1 MALPTFQAAG
11 TLTGSTAAISP
22 PWPTHAVDDV
32 ALMFVET
39 ANQIPT
45 ALTTANGF
53 VFVGTLSY
61 GGGTAG
67 SGATASSLDV
77 YWCRA
82 TSTSM
87 AAPTVTDAGQHT
99 IGQIL
104 TFSGCITTGDP
115 WDVYAGDASGSA
127 TTSVT
132 IPGVTTTVADCLV
145 VLACSWADDSA
156 SGFLASVTNAS
167 LANITSLVN
176 AGNIS
181 GNGGGFA
188 VLTGEMATAG
198 AVSSSTGTLTGSAS
212 YQGRAC
218 IALKPPA
225 AAGVTGDLSAT
236 LGAATLASTG
246 TLAIAGALSATL
258 GAATLASTSTLGIAG
273 DLSQTLGAATLSATG
288 TLAIDGGVSAT
299 LGDATLSA
307 TGTLAIAGALS
318 QTLGTMSLSSTA
330 TAPQAGIVGELAAT
344 LGALSMS
351 AAATIADPAPP
362 STTTTTP
369 RLRALLIAN
378 IAAIDAQ
385 GSPGFRVYRHDQ
397 AAAFTDW
404 CDANPAGAFRRYS
417 VRDYGFDTLES
428 VNQGDLEWRRVQLR
442 ITVAYPHTNRAGAQ
456 GAVSRDALMRIDR
469 HAIEVATGLRA
480 YVSLETLPA
489 VYLSSRAS
497 KALGTACDFLV
508 IDAVYGFFATPV

>member
-22 PWPTHAVDDV
+22 AWPTHAVDDI
-32 ALMFVET
+32 ALLFVET

-53 VFVGTLSY
+53 ALVGTLSY
-61 GGGTAG
+61 GGGVAG
-67 SGATASSLDV
+67 SGADASALDV

-104 TFSGCITTGDP
+104 TFRGCITTGNP
-115 WDVYAGDASGSA
+115 WDVTAGDASGSA
-127 TTSVT
+127 STSVT

-156 SGFLASVTNAS
+156 SGSLASVTNGS

-188 VLTGEMATAG
+188 VLTGEKATAG
-198 AVSSSTGTLTGSAS
+198 AVSSSTGTLSLAAS

-218 IALKPPA
+218 IALRPPA
-225 AAGVTGDLSAT
+225 AAGSVGASDGVATASAV
-236 LGAATLASTG
+236 GASLASGAG
-246 TLAIAGALSATL
+246 TVAGVATAAAVGASLAAGVAMSAGIATASAVGGAL
-258 GAATLASTSTLGIAG
+258 AASASTAAGIATASG
-273 DLSQTLGAATLSATG
+273 TGSSLAAS
-288 TLAIDGGVSAT
+288 
-299 LGDATLSA
+299 
-307 TGTLAIAGALS
+307 
-318 QTLGTMSLSSTA
+318 SSTA
-330 TAPQAGIVGELAAT
+330 AGVATVTGVGSYSGTAPTPTV
-344 LGALSMS
+344 
-351 AAATIADPAPP
+351 
-362 STTTTTP
+362 TTTP
-369 RLRALLIAN
+369 TLRALLIAN

-385 GSPGFRVYRHDQ
+385 GSPGFRAYRHDQ
-397 AAAFTDW
+397 AASFTDW
-404 CDANPAGAFRRYS
+404 CDANPASAFRRYS
-417 VRDYGFDTLES
+417 VRDYGFDTMES
-428 VNQGDLEWRRVQLR
+428 VNQGDIEWRRVQLR

-456 GAVSRDALMRIDR
+456 GAVSRDALMRLDR

-497 KALGTACDFLV
+497 KALGTKCDFLV
-508 IDAVYGFFATPV
+508 IDAVYGFFAAPV